1 MIVKILSLLT
11 FFKIICFSDVD
22 QDQGHQLELGKTLPV
37 TREQNKNDSI
47 LGKSMED
54 EMRRVDRFD
63 ENEYEDEDG
72 EDEDDEDEDEDD
84 EMRIEVRISPG
95 RGWYG
100 QEVSKFVDLVVDTV
114 SSHFRRTLRRLCPTV
129 ITEKENI

>member
-84 EMRIEVRISPG
+84 VGDDDDDDDDDDENLLLLACVEKRH
-95 RGWYG
+95 
-100 QEVSKFVDLVVDTV
+100 KNCKTC
-114 SSHFRRTLRRLCPTV
+114 SS
-129 ITEKENI
+129 

>member
-1 MIVKILSLLT
+1 MIVKISALLT

-22 QDQGHQLELGKTLPV
+22 QDQRHQLELGKALPV

-72 EDEDDEDEDEDD
+72 EVL
-84 EMRIEVRISPG
+84 ILG
-95 RGWYG
+95 RC
-100 QEVSKFVDLVVDTV
+100 S
-114 SSHFRRTLRRLCPTV
+114 
-129 ITEKENI
+129 